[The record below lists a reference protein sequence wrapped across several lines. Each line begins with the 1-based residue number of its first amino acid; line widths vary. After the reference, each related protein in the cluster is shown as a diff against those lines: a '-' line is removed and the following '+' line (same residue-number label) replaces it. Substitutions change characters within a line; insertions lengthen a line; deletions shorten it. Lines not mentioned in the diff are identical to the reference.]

1 MEYRALGQTN
11 LRPSVVG
18 FGLWTLSTGWWGEH
32 TDALA
37 VALLR
42 EARDLGINFFDASD
56 SYGNGRSEEQLGEAF
71 GNDSGVIIATK
82 VGYDFYTHGD
92 ERRGQREIPQD
103 FSPPHIRRA
112 CDESL
117 RRLRRDRIDF
127 YQLHNPKMDTIEREE
142 TFACLGDLVRE
153 GKIASYGVALGP
165 AIGWE
170 AEGVKA
176 ARERRISGMQIIY
189 NMLEQDPGRA
199 QIAACRSAGAAAI
212 ARVPHSSGLLEGHYT
227 LDTVFAEN
235 DHRRHRPRAWL
246 VDGLQKVE
254 RLQFLLDARPGA
266 TLGQIAL
273 RWILSDETLTT
284 TLPNI
289 YNREQLVEF
298 AGACEIA
305 PFTADELARVQNLY
319 DTNFGIEP
327 HVENARAHDAQA
339 TGAAR

>member
-1 MEYRALGQTN
+1 MEYRAIGQTT

-18 FGLWTLSTGWWGEH
+18 FGLWTLSTGWWGEY
-32 TDALA
+32 TDAEA

-71 GNDSGVIIATK
+71 GNDQGVIIATK
-82 VGYDFYTHGD
+82 VGYDFYSHAD

-103 FSPPHIRRA
+103 FGAAHIRRA

-117 RRLRRDRIDF
+117 RRLKRDRIDF
-127 YQLHNPKMDTIEREE
+127 YQLHNPKMDTIERDE
-142 TFACLGDLVRE
+142 TFACLDDLVRE

-176 ARERRISGMQIIY
+176 AQTRNIDAMQIIY

-199 QIAACRSAGAAAI
+199 HITACRAAGASAI
-212 ARVPHSSGLLEGHYT
+212 ARVPHSSGMLEGHYT
-227 LDTVFAEN
+227 LDTVFGEN

-246 VDGLQKVE
+246 VDGLQKIE
-254 RLQFLLDARPGA
+254 QLQFLLDARPGA
-266 TLGQIAL
+266 TLGQVAL
-273 RWILSDETLTT
+273 RWLLADETLTT

-289 YNREQLVEF
+289 YNRKQIVEF
-298 AGACEIA
+298 AGACDIA
-305 PFTADELARVQNLY
+305 PLTADELARVQQLY
-319 DTNFGIEP
+319 ATNFGIAP
-327 HVENARAHDAQA
+327 HIEDARAQDAQA

>member
-1 MEYRALGQTN
+1 MEYRALGQTT

-18 FGLWTLSTGWWGEH
+18 FGLWTLSTGWWGEY
-32 TDALA
+32 TDAEA

-42 EARDLGINFFDASD
+42 DARDFGINFFDASD
-56 SYGNGRSEEQLGEAF
+56 SYGNGRSEQQLGEAF
-71 GNDSGVIIATK
+71 GNDAGVIVATK
-82 VGYDFYTHGD
+82 CGYDFYTHGD

-103 FSPPHIRRA
+103 FSPAHIRRA

-117 RRLRRDRIDF
+117 RRLQRDRIDF
-127 YQLHNPKMDTIEREE
+127 YQLHNPKMDTIERDE
-142 TFACLGDLVRE
+142 TFACLDDLVRE

-176 ARERRISGMQIIY
+176 ASDRRIDGMQIIY

-199 QIAACRSAGAAAI
+199 QIAACRAAGASAI

-227 LDTVFAEN
+227 IDTTFAEN

-254 RLQFLLDARPGA
+254 QLQFLLDARPGA

-273 RWILSDETLTT
+273 RWILADEALTT

-289 YNREQLVEF
+289 YNREQLAEF
-298 AGACEIA
+298 AGACDIA
-305 PFTADELARVQNLY
+305 PLTADELARVQRLY
-319 DTNFGIEP
+319 DTNFGIAP
-327 HVENARAHDAQA
+327 HIDNARAQDAQA